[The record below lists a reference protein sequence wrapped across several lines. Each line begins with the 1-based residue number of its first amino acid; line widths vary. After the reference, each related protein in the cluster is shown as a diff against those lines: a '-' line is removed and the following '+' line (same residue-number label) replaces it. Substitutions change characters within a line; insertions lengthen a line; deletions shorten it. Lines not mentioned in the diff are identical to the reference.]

1 MKIMRE
7 DLIAR
12 CRAFA
17 VRDVASRPELLKAK
31 DFPDDLWSG
40 LRDAGLL
47 GIGLP
52 VEYGGDG
59 GDFQLLSNCCAAIA
73 EGGGILGVAMTWMG
87 HQLNARLH
95 IARLGTDAQKAVW
108 LPRFA
113 AGETTLCVAIS
124 EPGAGAHPKRLKTTA
139 VRDGNDYVLNGE
151 KSYLTNGPL
160 AGVFLVLAITGEK
173 DGRKQFSAFLVPR
186 DSDGFEQTPG
196 IEIDF
201 LHPSPHCGI
210 KLTDCR
216 VPAGNMLGSE
226 GKAFDEISLAMRAV
240 EDAVGTASKA
250 GAMSH
255 TLNRLAGYTAGQET
269 PEMLGEL
276 GRMSVLNHSL
286 SRLAAG
292 MAADIDAGHID
303 GDYLNPLSAGFREI
317 AKDLQNRIDS
327 FINEHKIMPDEAFEL
342 LQRDMKKSQTIAQS
356 VHQTKAI
363 QYGQTLIAESTSP

>member
-1 MKIMRE
+1 MRE

-17 VRDVASRPELLKAK
+17 AREVASRPELLKAK
-31 DFPDDLWSG
+31 DFPDDLWSAM
-40 LRDAGLL
+40 RDAGLL
-47 GIGLP
+47 GVGLP
-52 VEYGGDG
+52 VQYGGDG
-59 GDFQLLSNCCAAIA
+59 GDFQLLSECCKAIA

-95 IARLGTDAQKAVW
+95 IARLGTDAQKAEW
-108 LPRFA
+108 LPPLA

-124 EPGAGAHPKRLKTTA
+124 EPGAGAHPKRLQTRA
-139 VRDGNDYVLNGE
+139 IRDGDDYILNGE

-160 AGVFLVLAITGEK
+160 AGVFLVLAITDEIN
-173 DGRKQFSAFLVPR
+173 GRKQFSAFLVPR
-186 DSDGFEQTPG
+186 ENDGFEQTPG
-196 IEIDF
+196 IAIDF

-216 VPAGNMLGSE
+216 IPAGNMLGSE
-226 GKAFDEISLAMRAV
+226 GNAFDEVSLAMRAV
-240 EDAVGTASKA
+240 EDAIGTASKA

-255 TLNRLAGYTAGQET
+255 ALARLAGYSAGQEI
-269 PEMLGEL
+269 PEILGEL
-276 GRMSVLNHSL
+276 GRMSVLNRSL

-317 AKDLQNRIDS
+317 AKNLQNRIDS
-327 FINEHKIMPDEAFEL
+327 FINEHDIIPDEAFEL

-356 VHQTKAI
+356 VHQAKAI
-363 QYGQTLIAESTSP
+363 QYGLTLIAESTSS